1 MNTYENKI
9 IILKNRHFDL
19 TVTNNTLSILP
30 CDLSDETIRLL
41 TNWRKKYSD
50 FFSSKF
56 NVSENNTKQWLEKNY
71 VSKNNQILF
80 LLILNGKKIGHIGII
95 NYNKN
100 NNSAE
105 IDNVLRGN
113 RENSTRIMET
123 ALTKI
128 LEIGF
133 NDLQITKFTLKVF
146 SDNTKAISL
155 YTKCGFTL
163 VDSIPLTKTLTH
175 DGWNWS
181 YLKKNNDFCEKY
193 HDIMQIT
200 KEHFFK
206 NKLNNA
212 EDKDN
217 PKTETPLEIL
227 KVRLTK
233 GEITLEE
240 FKNIKEN
247 LDE

>member
-9 IILKNRHFDL
+9 ITLKNKHFDL
-19 TVTNNTLSILP
+19 TVINNTLSILS
-30 CDLSDETIRLL
+30 CDLSDETIHLL
-41 TNWRKKYSD
+41 TNWRKMYSD
-50 FFSSKF
+50 FFTSKF
-56 NVSENNTKQWLEKNY
+56 NISENRTKQWLEKNY
-71 VSKNNQILF
+71 IFKNDRILF

-146 SDNTKAISL
+146 DDNTKAISL

-163 VDSIPLTKTLTH
+163 VDSVPLTKILTH

-181 YLKKNNDFCEKY
+181 YSKKNNDFCEKY

-200 KEHFFK
+200 KEQFK
-206 NKLNNA
+206 N
-212 EDKDN
+212 
-217 PKTETPLEIL
+217 TRRI
-227 KVRLTK
+227 
-233 GEITLEE
+233 
-240 FKNIKEN
+240 EN
-247 LDE
+247 FDER